1 MRWPHNL
8 FAIPVTYSPAKS
20 FKTRRLLPW
29 IVALTLLLV
38 FSGSLVHLLTE
49 GWWFES
55 VGYGAVYWLRI
66 RWQMGLGLG
75 LFALYAGGLGGNYAI
90 SRRLTRDRTY
100 RFLSRY
106 SDPRQREQ
114 FAQLLH
120 LGALGL
126 IVVLALGVALRAA
139 AAWQTLLQ
147 FLNPTTFGTADPIFG
162 RDIGFYM
169 FQLPLWQGLQ
179 ANLLGLLVWSLM
191 IAATVYALK
200 GEVRPERGWKY
211 FLTGE
216 AKAHLCLLL
225 AAIALV
231 LATGFWLD
239 RFSLLYSDS
248 GVIFGAG
255 YTDVH
260 ARLQA
265 YWLMTFITLA
275 VAALFVISL
284 GRSGF
289 SLPIFGIA
297 IYVGV
302 LVLVSGVY
310 PWVQQNFIVEPN
322 ELTIE
327 RPYIEHNI
335 AFTRAA
341 YNLTNVVSEPFPA
354 EDNLSRAV
362 LDANQPTVG
371 NIRLWDY
378 APLLSTYKQLQEIRL
393 YYNFSD
399 VDIDRYTLDG
409 DYRQVTLSARELPV
423 DQLPPEAQNW
433 INRQLKFTHGFGV
446 VMSPVNRVTSNGLP
460 EFFVRNVP
468 PTIEVDLPI
477 EQPRIYY
484 GEDTRNYVFTGAD
497 TDEFDYPEGDSNAAY
512 RYTGTGG
519 VPLSS
524 LLRRLAYAFD
534 LGNARVMISNYFTPE
549 TRVHYHRLITDR
561 VRQVAPFLTFDTDPY
576 PAVIDG
582 RIKWIMDGY
591 TSSDRYPY
599 SEPLNRRSD
608 LVSLV
613 DNTNPLMR
621 DGVNYIRDAVK
632 VFVDAYDG
640 SLEFYA
646 RDSEDPLLTTYSS
659 IFPNLFRPMGEMPP
673 GYREHLRY
681 PQDIFTV
688 QAQMYRAYHME
699 NPEVFYNREDLWRF
713 PEHEEDGATQAMEP
727 YYIIM
732 KLPRLAQEE
741 FLQILPYTPANR
753 DNMIA
758 WMAGGSDGDNY
769 GRLLLYEFP
778 KQELVFGPTQIEA
791 RISQTPEI
799 SEQLTLWSQQGS
811 RVIRGNLLVIPIEQ
825 SLLYVQPIYL
835 RAEQGEL
842 PELRR
847 VIVSY
852 GDRIVMRETLDQSL
866 DAIFGEASAPP
877 PESFPADPATP
888 SPTPV
893 PADMA
898 DLIQS
903 ALESYE
909 NGQQALQQG
918 DWQRYGEAQQQLESV
933 LRQLDQQNP

>member
-1 MRWPHNL
+1 
-8 FAIPVTYSPAKS
+8 VTYSPIKS
-20 FKTRRLLPW
+20 FKARRLLPW

-55 VGYGAVYWLRI
+55 VGYGSVYWLRI
-66 RWQMGLGLG
+66 RWQLGLGLG
-75 LFALYAGGLGGNYAI
+75 LFALYAGGLGVNYAI
-90 SRRLTRDRTY
+90 SLRLTRDRTY

-106 SDPRQREQ
+106 SDSMQREQ
-114 FAQLLH
+114 FARLLH

-126 IVVLALGVALRAA
+126 ILVLALGAALRSA
-139 AAWQTLLQ
+139 AAWQTVLQ
-147 FLNPTTFGTADPIFG
+147 FLNPTSFGTADPIFG

-169 FQLPLWQGLQ
+169 FRLPLWQGLQ
-179 ANLLGLLVWSLM
+179 ANLLGLLVWSLL

-231 LATGFWLD
+231 LAAGFWLD

-265 YWLMTFITLA
+265 YWLMTFVTLA

-302 LVLVSGVY
+302 LVLVSGIY
-310 PWVQQNFIVEPN
+310 PWVQQNFVVEPN

-335 AFTRAA
+335 AFTREA
-341 YNLTNVVSEPFPA
+341 YNLTDVVSEPFPA
-354 EDNLSRAV
+354 ENNLTRAV
-362 LDANQPTVG
+362 LDANEPTVR

-446 VMSPVNRVTSNGLP
+446 VMSPVNRVTPNGLP
-460 EFFVRNVP
+460 EFFIRNVP
-468 PTIEVDLPI
+468 PMIEVDLPI
-477 EQPRIYY
+477 DQPRIYY
-484 GEDTRNYVFTGAD
+484 GEDTENYIFTGAN

-512 RYTGTGG
+512 RYTGAGG
-519 VPLSS
+519 VPLNS

-534 LGNARVMISNYFTPE
+534 LGNARVMISNYFTPA
-549 TRVHYHRLITDR
+549 TRIHYHRLITDR

-608 LVSLV
+608 LISLV
-613 DNTNPLMR
+613 EDTNPLMR

-632 VFVDAYDG
+632 VFIDAYDG

-646 RDSEDPLLTTYSS
+646 RDAQDPLLATYSS
-659 IFPNLFRPMGEMPP
+659 IFPNLFRPMGEMPA

-713 PEHEEDGATQAMEP
+713 PEHVDDGVLTAMEP

-732 KLPRLAQEE
+732 KLPNLAQEE

-758 WMAGGSDGDNY
+758 WLAGGSDGDNY
-769 GRLLLYEFP
+769 GQLLLYEFP

-811 RVIRGNLLVIPIEQ
+811 RVIRGTLLVIPIEQ

-835 RAEQGEL
+835 RADQGEL

-852 GDRIVMRETLDQSL
+852 GDRIVMRETLDQGL
-866 DAIFGEASAPP
+866 NALFGE
-877 PESFPADPATP
+877 P
-888 SPTPV
+888 SPTQLAPTIPEAAADGLPV
-893 PADMA
+893 MPGNMA
-898 DLIQS
+898 ELIQS
-903 ALESYE
+903 ALESYQA
-909 NGQQALQQG
+909 GQQALQQG
-918 DWQRYGEAQQQLESV
+918 DWQRYGEAQQQLENV
-933 LRQLDQQNP
+933 LNQLNQQTP

>member
-1 MRWPHNL
+1 LRQ
-8 FAIPVTYSPAKS
+8 
-20 FKTRRLLPW
+20 LLPW
-29 IVALTLLLV
+29 LVAITLLLV
-38 FSGSLVHLLTE
+38 FSGGMVHLLTE
-49 GWWFES
+49 SWWFES
-55 VGYGAVYWLRI
+55 VGYSSVFWLRVQ
-66 RWQMGLGLG
+66 WQLGLGLG
-75 LFALYAGGLGGNYAI
+75 VFALYGGVLWANYALAQ
-90 SRRLTRDRTY
+90 RLTRDRPY

-106 SDPRQREQ
+106 SDLTQREQ
-114 FAQLLH
+114 LGKLLN
-120 LGALGL
+120 LGVLGL
-126 IVVLALGVALRAA
+126 IFILSLGVTLGAA
-139 AAWQTLLQ
+139 TGWQTVLQ
-147 FLNPTTFGTADPIFG
+147 FLNPTDFDTVDPIFG
-162 RDIGFYM
+162 RDIGFYI
-169 FQLPLWQGLQ
+169 FQLPLWQALQGGLM
-179 ANLLGLLVWSLM
+179 GLLVWALM
-191 IAATVYALK
+191 IAAAVYALK

-216 AKAHLCLLL
+216 AKAHVCLLL
-225 AAIALV
+225 AAIAV
-231 LATGFWLD
+231 LLALGFWLD
-239 RFSLLYSDS
+239 RYSLLYSDS

-260 ARLQA
+260 ARLQS
-265 YWLMTFITLA
+265 YWLMGFVTLA
-275 VAALFVISL
+275 VGALFLIAL

-289 SLPIFGIA
+289 SLPIFGIV
-297 IYVGV
+297 IYLGV
-302 LVLVSGVY
+302 LILVNGLY
-310 PWVQQNFIVEPN
+310 PWFQQNFIVEPN

-335 AFTRAA
+335 AFTREA
-341 YNLTNVVSEPFPA
+341 YNLTSVTSEPFPA
-354 EDNLSRAV
+354 ENNLSRAV
-362 LDANQPTVG
+362 VEANGPTVG

-393 YYNFSD
+393 YYNFED
-399 VDIDRYTLDG
+399 VDIDRYTLNG

-423 DQLPPEAQNW
+423 EQLPPEAQNW

-446 VMSPVNRVTSNGLP
+446 VMSPVNQVTSNGLP
-460 EFFVRNVP
+460 EFFIRNVP
-468 PTIEVDLPI
+468 PVSTVDVPLD
-477 EQPRIYY
+477 QPRIYY
-484 GEDTRNYVFTGAD
+484 GESTRNYIFTGAN
-497 TDEFDYPEGDSNAAY
+497 TDEFDYPEGDTNAAY
-512 RYTGTGG
+512 RYTGAGG

-524 LLRRLAYAFD
+524 LLRRLAYAYD
-534 LGNARVMISNYFTPE
+534 LGNVRLLISNYFSAE
-549 TRVHYHRLITDR
+549 TRIHYHRVITDR
-561 VRQVAPFLTFDTDPY
+561 VRQVAPFLTFDGDPY
-576 PAVIDG
+576 PALIDG
-582 RIKWIMDGY
+582 RIKWILDGY

-599 SEPLNRRSD
+599 SEPLNRRTD

-613 DNTNPLMR
+613 DSANPLMR
-621 DGVNYIRDAVK
+621 NGVNYIRDAVK

-659 IFPNLFRPMGEMPP
+659 IFPDVFKPMGEMPA

-713 PEHEEDGATQAMEP
+713 PEHVEDDVVTAMEP

-811 RVIRGNLLVIPIEQ
+811 GVIRGTLLVIPVEQ

-835 RAEQGEL
+835 RADQGEL

-847 VIVSY
+847 VIVAY
-852 GDRIVMRETLDQSL
+852 GDRVVMRETLDQSL
-866 DAIFGEASAPP
+866 DAIFGEARAPQ
-877 PESFPADPATP
+877 PESSPAESTTP
-888 SPTPV
+888 LPTN
-893 PADMA
+893 MA
-898 DLIQS
+898 DLIQA

-918 DWQRYGEAQQQLESV
+918 DWQRYGEAQRQLESV

>member
-1 MRWPHNL
+1 
-8 FAIPVTYSPAKS
+8 
-20 FKTRRLLPW
+20 
-29 IVALTLLLV
+29 
-38 FSGSLVHLLTE
+38 
-49 GWWFES
+49 
-55 VGYGAVYWLRI
+55 
-66 RWQMGLGLG
+66 
-75 LFALYAGGLGGNYAI
+75 FALYGGVLWANYALAQ
-90 SRRLTRDRTY
+90 RLTRDRPY

-106 SDPRQREQ
+106 SDLTQREQ
-114 FAQLLH
+114 LGKLLN
-120 LGALGL
+120 LGVLGL
-126 IVVLALGVALRAA
+126 IFILSLGVALGAA
-139 AAWQTLLQ
+139 TGWQTVLQ
-147 FLNPTTFGTADPIFG
+147 FLNPTDFDTVDPIFG
-162 RDIGFYM
+162 RDIGFYI
-169 FQLPLWQGLQ
+169 FQLPLWQALQGGLM
-179 ANLLGLLVWSLM
+179 GLLVWALM
-191 IAATVYALK
+191 IAAAVYALK

-216 AKAHLCLLL
+216 AKAHVCLLL
-225 AAIALV
+225 AAIAV
-231 LATGFWLD
+231 LLALGFWLD
-239 RFSLLYSDS
+239 RYSLLYSDS

-260 ARLQA
+260 ARLQS
-265 YWLMTFITLA
+265 YWLMGFVTLA
-275 VAALFVISL
+275 VGALFLIAL

-289 SLPIFGIA
+289 SLPIFGIV
-297 IYVGV
+297 IYLGV
-302 LVLVSGVY
+302 LILVNGLY
-310 PWVQQNFIVEPN
+310 PWFQQNFIVEPN

-335 AFTRAA
+335 AFTREA
-341 YNLTNVVSEPFPA
+341 YNLTSVTSEPFPA
-354 EDNLSRAV
+354 ENNLSRAV
-362 LDANQPTVG
+362 VEANGPTVG

-393 YYNFSD
+393 YYSFED
-399 VDIDRYTLDG
+399 VDIDRYTLNG

-423 DQLPPEAQNW
+423 EQLPPEAQNW

-446 VMSPVNRVTSNGLP
+446 VMSPVNQVTSNGLP
-460 EFFVRNVP
+460 EFFIRNVP
-468 PTIEVDLPI
+468 PVSTVDVPLD
-477 EQPRIYY
+477 QPRIYY
-484 GEDTRNYVFTGAD
+484 GESTRNYIFTGAN
-497 TDEFDYPEGDSNAAY
+497 TDEFDYPEGDTNAAY
-512 RYTGTGG
+512 RYTGAGG
-519 VPLSS
+519 VPLNS
-524 LLRRLAYAFD
+524 LLRRLAYAYD
-534 LGNARVMISNYFTPE
+534 LGNVRLLISNYFSAE
-549 TRVHYHRLITDR
+549 TRIHYHRVITDR
-561 VRQVAPFLTFDTDPY
+561 VRQVAPFLTFDGDPY
-576 PAVIDG
+576 PALIDG
-582 RIKWIMDGY
+582 RIKWILDGY

-599 SEPLNRRSD
+599 SEPLNRRTD

-613 DNTNPLMR
+613 DSANPLMR
-621 DGVNYIRDAVK
+621 NGVNYIRDAVK

-659 IFPNLFRPMGEMPP
+659 IFPDVFKPMGEMPA

-713 PEHEEDGATQAMEP
+713 PEHVEDDVVTAMEP

-741 FLQILPYTPANR
+741 FLQILPFTPANR

-811 RVIRGNLLVIPIEQ
+811 GVIRGTLLVIPVEQ

-835 RAEQGEL
+835 RADQGEL

-847 VIVSY
+847 VIVAY
-852 GDRIVMRETLDQSL
+852 GDRVVMRETLDQSL
-866 DAIFGEASAPP
+866 DAIFGEARAPQ
-877 PESFPADPATP
+877 PESSPAESTT
-888 SPTPV
+888 SLPTN
-893 PADMA
+893 MA
-898 DLIQS
+898 DLIQA

-918 DWQRYGEAQQQLESV
+918 DWQRYGEAQRQLESV

>member
-1 MRWPHNL
+1 M
-8 FAIPVTYSPAKS
+8 TYSPAKS
-20 FKTRRLLPW
+20 LRLRQLLPW
-29 IVALTLLLV
+29 LVAITLLLV
-38 FSGSLVHLLTE
+38 FSGGMVHLLTE
-49 GWWFES
+49 SWWFES
-55 VGYGAVYWLRI
+55 VGYSSVFWLRVQ
-66 RWQMGLGLG
+66 WQLGLGLG
-75 LFALYAGGLGGNYAI
+75 VFALYGGVLWANYALAQ
-90 SRRLTRDRTY
+90 RLTRDRLY

-106 SDPRQREQ
+106 SDLTQREQ
-114 FAQLLH
+114 LGKLLN
-120 LGALGL
+120 LGVLGL
-126 IVVLALGVALRAA
+126 IFILSLGVTLGAA
-139 AAWQTLLQ
+139 TGWQTVLQ
-147 FLNPTTFGTADPIFG
+147 FLNPTDFDTVDPIFG
-162 RDIGFYM
+162 RDIGFYI
-169 FQLPLWQGLQ
+169 FQLPLWQALQGGLM
-179 ANLLGLLVWSLM
+179 GLLVWALM
-191 IAATVYALK
+191 IAAAVYALK

-216 AKAHLCLLL
+216 AKAHVCLLL
-225 AAIALV
+225 AAIAV
-231 LATGFWLD
+231 LLALGFWLD
-239 RFSLLYSDS
+239 RYSLLYSDS

-255 YTDVH
+255 YTDAH
-260 ARLQA
+260 ARLQS
-265 YWLMTFITLA
+265 YWLMGFVTLA
-275 VAALFVISL
+275 VGALFLIAL

-289 SLPIFGIA
+289 SLPIFGIV
-297 IYVGV
+297 IYLGV
-302 LVLVSGVY
+302 LILVNGLY
-310 PWVQQNFIVEPN
+310 PWFQQNFIVEPN

-335 AFTRAA
+335 AFTREA
-341 YNLTNVVSEPFPA
+341 YNLTSVTSEPFPA
-354 EDNLSRAV
+354 ENNLSRAV
-362 LDANQPTVG
+362 VEANGPTVG

-393 YYNFSD
+393 YYNFED
-399 VDIDRYTLDG
+399 VDIDRYTLNG

-423 DQLPPEAQNW
+423 EQLPPEAQNW

-446 VMSPVNRVTSNGLP
+446 VMSPVNQVTSNGLP
-460 EFFVRNVP
+460 EFFIRNVP
-468 PTIEVDLPI
+468 PVSTVDVPLD
-477 EQPRIYY
+477 QPRIYY
-484 GEDTRNYVFTGAD
+484 GESTRNYIFTGAN
-497 TDEFDYPEGDSNAAY
+497 TDEFDYPEGDTNAAY
-512 RYTGTGG
+512 RYTGAGG

-524 LLRRLAYAFD
+524 LLRRLAYAYD
-534 LGNARVMISNYFTPE
+534 LGNVRLLISNYFSAE
-549 TRVHYHRLITDR
+549 TRIHYHRVITDR
-561 VRQVAPFLTFDTDPY
+561 VRQVAPFLTFDGDPY
-576 PAVIDG
+576 PALIDG
-582 RIKWIMDGY
+582 RIKWILDGY

-599 SEPLNRRSD
+599 SEPLNRRTD

-613 DNTNPLMR
+613 DSANPLMR
-621 DGVNYIRDAVK
+621 NGVNYIRDAVK

-659 IFPNLFRPMGEMPP
+659 IFPDVFKPMGEMPA

-713 PEHEEDGATQAMEP
+713 PEHVEDDVVTAMEP

-741 FLQILPYTPANR
+741 FLQILPFTPANR

-811 RVIRGNLLVIPIEQ
+811 GVIRGTLLVIPVEQ

-835 RAEQGEL
+835 RADQGEL

-847 VIVSY
+847 VIVAY
-852 GDRIVMRETLDQSL
+852 GDRVVMRETLDQSL
-866 DAIFGEASAPP
+866 DAIFGEARAPQ
-877 PESFPADPATP
+877 PESSPAESTTP
-888 SPTPV
+888 LPTN
-893 PADMA
+893 MA
-898 DLIQS
+898 DLIQA

-918 DWQRYGEAQQQLESV
+918 DWQRYGEAQRQLESV

>member
-1 MRWPHNL
+1 
-8 FAIPVTYSPAKS
+8 VTYSLPKS
-20 FKTRRLLPW
+20 WRLRRLIPW
-29 IVALTLLLV
+29 LVALTLLLV

-49 GWWFES
+49 SWWFES
-55 VGYGAVYWLRI
+55 VGYGAVFWRRL
-66 RWQMGLGLG
+66 RWQLGLGLG
-75 LFALYAGGLGGNYAI
+75 VATLYGGVLWVNYRIAQG
-90 SRRLTRDRTY
+90 LTRDRSY

-106 SDPRQREQ
+106 SDQTQRDYL
-114 FAQLLH
+114 AQMIH
-120 LGALGL
+120 LGVLGL
-126 IVVLALGVALRAA
+126 IVLVTLGVALQAA
-139 AAWQTLLQ
+139 RAWQTVLQ
-147 FLNPTTFGTADPIFG
+147 FLNPTPFGTVDPIFQ
-162 RDIGFYM
+162 RDISFYL
-169 FQLPLWQGLQ
+169 FRLPLWQGVQ
-179 ANLLGLLVWSLM
+179 SNLLGLLVWALLL
-191 IAATVYALK
+191 AAGVYALK

-225 AAIALV
+225 AAIAV
-231 LATGFWLD
+231 LLAAGFWLD
-239 RFSLLYSDS
+239 RYGLLYSDS

-265 YWLMTFITLA
+265 YWLMGFVTLA
-275 VAALFVISL
+275 IAALFLIAL

-289 SLPIFGIA
+289 SLPIFGIV
-297 IYVGV
+297 IYLGV
-302 LVLVSGVY
+302 LVLVNGLY
-310 PWVQQNFIVEPN
+310 PWFQQNFVVEPN

-341 YNLTNVVSEPFPA
+341 YNLTEVSTEPFPA
-354 EDNLSRAV
+354 EDTLTRAV
-362 LDANQPTVG
+362 IDANGPTVD

-393 YYNFSD
+393 YYNFED
-399 VDIDRYTLDG
+399 VDIDRYTLNG

-446 VMSPVNRVTSNGLP
+446 VMSPVNQVTTNGLP
-460 EFFVRNVP
+460 EFFIRNVP
-468 PTIEVDLPI
+468 PVSTVDLPLD
-477 EQPRIYY
+477 QPRIYY
-484 GEDTRNYVFTGAD
+484 GEDTRNYIFTGAN
-497 TDEFDYPEGDSNAAY
+497 TDEFDYPMGNTNAAY
-512 RYTGTGG
+512 RYTGAGG
-519 VPLSS
+519 VLLNSP
-524 LLRRLAYAFD
+524 LRRLAYAYD
-534 LGNARVMISNYFTPE
+534 LGNFRILISNYFSPE
-549 TRVHYHRLITDR
+549 TRIHYHRLITDR
-561 VRQVAPFLTFDTDPY
+561 VRQVAPFLTYDGDPY
-576 PAVIDG
+576 PAVIEG
-582 RIKWIMDGY
+582 RIKWVLDGY

-599 SEPLNRRSD
+599 SEPLNRRTD

-613 DNTNPLMR
+613 DSANPLMR
-621 DGVNYIRDAVK
+621 GGVNYIRDAVK

-646 RDSEDPLLTTYSS
+646 RDPDDPILATYSR
-659 IFPNLFRPMGEMPP
+659 IFPTLFRPIAEMPTT
-673 GYREHLRY
+673 YRVHLRY

-713 PEHEEDGATQAMEP
+713 PEQTRDGVAAPMEP

-732 KLPRLAQEE
+732 KLPRLGQEE
-741 FLQILPYTPANR
+741 FLQILPFTPANR

-778 KQELVFGPTQIEA
+778 KQELVFGPSQIEA

-811 RVIRGNLLVIPIEQ
+811 GVIRGTLLVVPVEQ

-835 RAEQGEL
+835 RADQGEL

-847 VIVSY
+847 VIVAY
-852 GDRIVMRETLDQSL
+852 GDRVVMRETLDQSL
-866 DAIFGEASAPP
+866 DAIFGETGPAPAEAP
-877 PESFPADPATP
+877 SPGTIAPLPAT
-888 SPTPV
+888 TT
-893 PADMA
+893 
-898 DLIQS
+898 DLIRA
-903 ALESYE
+903 ALEAYQ

-918 DWQRYGEAQQQLESV
+918 NWQSYGTAQEELGGI
-933 LRQLDQQNP
+933 LRQLEQQNQ

>member
-1 MRWPHNL
+1 M
-8 FAIPVTYSPAKS
+8 TYSPAKS
-20 FKTRRLLPW
+20 FKARRLLPW

-38 FSGSLVHLLTE
+38 FSGGLVHLLTE
-49 GWWFES
+49 SWWFES
-55 VGYGAVYWLRI
+55 VGYASVFWLRI
-66 RWQMGLGLG
+66 RWQLGLGLG
-75 LFALYAGGLGGNYAI
+75 VFALYAGVLLANYAFAQ
-90 SRRLTRDRTY
+90 RQTRDRPY

-106 SDPRQREQ
+106 SDLTQREQ
-114 FAQLLH
+114 MGKLLH
-120 LGALGL
+120 LGVLGL
-126 IVVLALGVALRAA
+126 IFILSLGVALGAA
-139 AAWQTLLQ
+139 TGWQTVLQ
-147 FLNPTTFGTADPIFG
+147 FLNPTAFDTVDPIFG
-162 RDIGFYM
+162 RDIGFYV

-179 ANLLGLLVWSLM
+179 ANLLGLLVWALM
-191 IAATVYALK
+191 IVAVVYALK

-216 AKAHLCLLL
+216 AKAHVCLLL
-225 AAIALV
+225 AAIAV
-231 LATGFWLD
+231 LMALGFWLD
-239 RFSLLYSDS
+239 RYSLLYSDS
-248 GVIFGAG
+248 GVVFGAG

-265 YWLMTFITLA
+265 YWLMGFVTLA
-275 VAALFVISL
+275 VGALFLIAL

-289 SLPIFGIA
+289 SLPIFGIV
-297 IYVGV
+297 IYLGV
-302 LVLVSGVY
+302 LILVSGLY
-310 PWVQQNFIVEPN
+310 PWFQQNFMVEPN
-322 ELTIE
+322 ELTME

-335 AFTRAA
+335 AFTREA
-341 YNLTNVVSEPFPA
+341 YNLTDVVSEPFPA
-354 EDNLSRAV
+354 EDNLSRDV
-362 LDANQPTVG
+362 VEANSPTIG

-393 YYNFSD
+393 YYNFED
-399 VDIDRYTLDG
+399 VDIDRYTLNG

-423 DQLPPEAQNW
+423 EQLPPEAQNW

-446 VMSPVNRVTSNGLP
+446 VMSPVNQVTSNGLP
-460 EFFVRNVP
+460 DFFIRNVP
-468 PTIEVDLPI
+468 PVSTVDVPLD
-477 EQPRIYY
+477 QPRIYY
-484 GEDTRNYVFTGAD
+484 GESTRNYMFTGAN

-512 RYTGTGG
+512 RYTGEGG
-519 VPLSS
+519 VPLNS
-524 LLRRLAYAFD
+524 LLRRLAYAYD
-534 LGNARVMISNYFTPE
+534 LGNVRVMISNYFTPE
-549 TRVHYHRLITDR
+549 TRIHYHRVITDR

-576 PAVIDG
+576 PALIDG
-582 RIKWIMDGY
+582 RIKWILDGY

-599 SEPLNRRSD
+599 SEPLNRRTD

-646 RDSEDPLLTTYSS
+646 RDAQDPLLATYSS
-659 IFPNLFRPMGEMPP
+659 IFPNLFRPMGEMPA

-713 PEHEEDGATQAMEP
+713 PEHTEDGVVTAMEP

-811 RVIRGNLLVIPIEQ
+811 GVIRGTLLVIPVEQ

-847 VIVSY
+847 VIVAYS
-852 GDRIVMRETLDQSL
+852 DRVVMRETLGQSL
-866 DAIFGEASAPP
+866 DAIFGEASAPQ
-877 PESFPADPATP
+877 PESSPADPATP
-888 SPTPV
+888 LPTN
-893 PADMA
+893 MA
-898 DLIQS
+898 DLIQA

-933 LRQLDQQNP
+933 LRQLDQQTP

>member
-1 MRWPHNL
+1 M
-8 FAIPVTYSPAKS
+8 TYSPAKS
-20 FKTRRLLPW
+20 LRLRQLLPW
-29 IVALTLLLV
+29 LVAITLLLV
-38 FSGSLVHLLTE
+38 FSGGMVHLLTE
-49 GWWFES
+49 SWWFES
-55 VGYGAVYWLRI
+55 VGYSSVFWLRVQ
-66 RWQMGLGLG
+66 WQLGLGLG
-75 LFALYAGGLGGNYAI
+75 VFALYGGVLWANYALAQ
-90 SRRLTRDRTY
+90 RLTRDRPY

-106 SDPRQREQ
+106 SDLTQREQ
-114 FAQLLH
+114 LGKLLN
-120 LGALGL
+120 LGVLGL
-126 IVVLALGVALRAA
+126 IFILSLGVALGAA
-139 AAWQTLLQ
+139 TGWQTVLQ
-147 FLNPTTFGTADPIFG
+147 FLNPTDFDTVDPIFG
-162 RDIGFYM
+162 RDIGFYI
-169 FQLPLWQGLQ
+169 FQLPLWQALQGGLM
-179 ANLLGLLVWSLM
+179 GLLVWALM
-191 IAATVYALK
+191 IAAAVYALK

-216 AKAHLCLLL
+216 AKAHVCLLL
-225 AAIALV
+225 AAIAV
-231 LATGFWLD
+231 LLALGFWLD
-239 RFSLLYSDS
+239 RYSLLYSDS

-260 ARLQA
+260 ARLQS
-265 YWLMTFITLA
+265 YWLMGFVTLA
-275 VAALFVISL
+275 VGALFLIAL

-289 SLPIFGIA
+289 SLPIFGIV
-297 IYVGV
+297 IYLGV
-302 LVLVSGVY
+302 LILVNGLY
-310 PWVQQNFIVEPN
+310 PWFQQNFIVEPN

-335 AFTRAA
+335 AFTREA
-341 YNLTNVVSEPFPA
+341 YNLTSVTSEPFPA
-354 EDNLSRAV
+354 ENNLSRAV
-362 LDANQPTVG
+362 VEANGPTVG

-393 YYNFSD
+393 YYSFED
-399 VDIDRYTLDG
+399 VDIDRYTLNG

-423 DQLPPEAQNW
+423 EQLPPEAQNW

-446 VMSPVNRVTSNGLP
+446 VMSPVNQVTSNGLP
-460 EFFVRNVP
+460 EFFIRNVP
-468 PTIEVDLPI
+468 PVSTVDVPLD
-477 EQPRIYY
+477 QPRIYY
-484 GEDTRNYVFTGAD
+484 GESTRNYIFTGAN
-497 TDEFDYPEGDSNAAY
+497 TDEFDYPEGDTNAAY
-512 RYTGTGG
+512 RYTGAGG
-519 VPLSS
+519 VPLNS
-524 LLRRLAYAFD
+524 LLRRLAYAYD
-534 LGNARVMISNYFTPE
+534 LGNVRLLISNYFSAE
-549 TRVHYHRLITDR
+549 TRIHYHRVITDR
-561 VRQVAPFLTFDTDPY
+561 VRQVAPFLTFDGDPY
-576 PAVIDG
+576 PALIDG
-582 RIKWIMDGY
+582 RIKWILDGY

-599 SEPLNRRSD
+599 SEPLNRRTD

-613 DNTNPLMR
+613 DSANPLMR
-621 DGVNYIRDAVK
+621 NGVNYIRDAVK

-659 IFPNLFRPMGEMPP
+659 IFPDVFKPMGEMPA

-713 PEHEEDGATQAMEP
+713 PEHVEDDVVTAMEP

-741 FLQILPYTPANR
+741 FLQILPFTPANR

-811 RVIRGNLLVIPIEQ
+811 GVIRGTLLVIPVEQ

-835 RAEQGEL
+835 RADQGEL

-847 VIVSY
+847 VIVAY
-852 GDRIVMRETLDQSL
+852 GDRVVMRETLDQSL
-866 DAIFGEASAPP
+866 DAIFGEARAPQ
-877 PESFPADPATP
+877 PESSPAESTTP
-888 SPTPV
+888 LPTN
-893 PADMA
+893 MA
-898 DLIQS
+898 DLIQA

-918 DWQRYGEAQQQLESV
+918 DWQRYGEAQRQLESV

>member
-1 MRWPHNL
+1 M
-8 FAIPVTYSPAKS
+8 TYSPAKS
-20 FKTRRLLPW
+20 LRLRQLLPW
-29 IVALTLLLV
+29 LVAITLLLV
-38 FSGSLVHLLTE
+38 FSGGMVHLLTE
-49 GWWFES
+49 SWWFES
-55 VGYGAVYWLRI
+55 VGYSSVFWLRVQ
-66 RWQMGLGLG
+66 WQLGLGLG
-75 LFALYAGGLGGNYAI
+75 AFALYGGVLWANYALAQ
-90 SRRLTRDRTY
+90 RLTRDRPY

-106 SDPRQREQ
+106 SDLTQREQ
-114 FAQLLH
+114 LGKLLN
-120 LGALGL
+120 LGVLGL
-126 IVVLALGVALRAA
+126 IFILSLGVALGAA
-139 AAWQTLLQ
+139 TGWQTVLQ
-147 FLNPTTFGTADPIFG
+147 FLNPTDFDTVDPIFG
-162 RDIGFYM
+162 RDIGFYI
-169 FQLPLWQGLQ
+169 FQLPLWQALQGGLM
-179 ANLLGLLVWSLM
+179 GLLVWALM
-191 IAATVYALK
+191 IAAAVYALK

-216 AKAHLCLLL
+216 AKAHVCLLL
-225 AAIALV
+225 AAIAV
-231 LATGFWLD
+231 LLALGFWLD
-239 RFSLLYSDS
+239 RYSLLYSDS

-260 ARLQA
+260 ARLQS
-265 YWLMTFITLA
+265 YWLMGFVTLA
-275 VAALFVISL
+275 VGALFLIAL

-289 SLPIFGIA
+289 SLPIFGIV
-297 IYVGV
+297 IYLGV
-302 LVLVSGVY
+302 LILVNGLY
-310 PWVQQNFIVEPN
+310 PWFQQNFIVEPN

-335 AFTRAA
+335 AFTREA
-341 YNLTNVVSEPFPA
+341 YNLTSVTSEPFPA
-354 EDNLSRAV
+354 ENNLSRAV
-362 LDANQPTVG
+362 VEANGPTVG

-393 YYNFSD
+393 YYSFED
-399 VDIDRYTLDG
+399 VDIDRYTLNG

-423 DQLPPEAQNW
+423 EQLPPEAQNW

-446 VMSPVNRVTSNGLP
+446 VMSPVNQVTSNGLP
-460 EFFVRNVP
+460 EFFIRNVP
-468 PTIEVDLPI
+468 PVSTVDVPLD
-477 EQPRIYY
+477 QPRIYY
-484 GEDTRNYVFTGAD
+484 GESTRNYIFTGAN
-497 TDEFDYPEGDSNAAY
+497 TDEFDYPEGDTNAAY
-512 RYTGTGG
+512 RYTGAGG
-519 VPLSS
+519 VPLNS
-524 LLRRLAYAFD
+524 LLRRLAYAYD
-534 LGNARVMISNYFTPE
+534 LGNVRLLISNYFSAE
-549 TRVHYHRLITDR
+549 TRIHYHRVITDR
-561 VRQVAPFLTFDTDPY
+561 VRQVAPFLTFDGDPY
-576 PAVIDG
+576 PALIDG
-582 RIKWIMDGY
+582 RIKWILDGY

-599 SEPLNRRSD
+599 SEPLNRRTD

-613 DNTNPLMR
+613 DSANPLMR
-621 DGVNYIRDAVK
+621 NGVNYIRDAVK

-659 IFPNLFRPMGEMPP
+659 IFPDVFKPMGEMPA

-713 PEHEEDGATQAMEP
+713 PEHVEDDVVTAMEP

-741 FLQILPYTPANR
+741 FLQILPFTPANR

-811 RVIRGNLLVIPIEQ
+811 GVIRGTLLVIPVEQ

-835 RAEQGEL
+835 RADQGEL

-847 VIVSY
+847 VIVAY
-852 GDRIVMRETLDQSL
+852 GDRVVMRETLDQSL
-866 DAIFGEASAPP
+866 DAIFGEARAPQ
-877 PESFPADPATP
+877 PESSPAESTTP
-888 SPTPV
+888 LPTN
-893 PADMA
+893 MA
-898 DLIQS
+898 DLIQA

-918 DWQRYGEAQQQLESV
+918 DWQRYGEAQRQLESV

>member
-1 MRWPHNL
+1 
-8 FAIPVTYSPAKS
+8 VTYSPAKS
-20 FKTRRLLPW
+20 LRLRQLLPW
-29 IVALTLLLV
+29 LVAITLLLV
-38 FSGSLVHLLTE
+38 FSGGMVHLLTE
-49 GWWFES
+49 SWWFES
-55 VGYGAVYWLRI
+55 VGYSSVFWLRVQ
-66 RWQMGLGLG
+66 WQLGLGLG
-75 LFALYAGGLGGNYAI
+75 VFALYGGVLWANYALAQ
-90 SRRLTRDRTY
+90 RLTRDRPY

-106 SDPRQREQ
+106 SDLTQREQ
-114 FAQLLH
+114 LGKLLN
-120 LGALGL
+120 LGVLGL
-126 IVVLALGVALRAA
+126 IFILSLGVALGAA
-139 AAWQTLLQ
+139 TGWQTVLQ
-147 FLNPTTFGTADPIFG
+147 FLNPTDFDTVDPIFG
-162 RDIGFYM
+162 RDIGFYI
-169 FQLPLWQGLQ
+169 FQLPLWQALQGGLM
-179 ANLLGLLVWSLM
+179 GLLVWALM
-191 IAATVYALK
+191 IAAAVYALK

-216 AKAHLCLLL
+216 AKAHVCLLL
-225 AAIALV
+225 AAIAV
-231 LATGFWLD
+231 LLALGFWLD
-239 RFSLLYSDS
+239 RYSLLYSDS

-260 ARLQA
+260 ARLQS
-265 YWLMTFITLA
+265 YWLMGFVTLA
-275 VAALFVISL
+275 VGALFLIAL

-289 SLPIFGIA
+289 SLPIFGIV
-297 IYVGV
+297 IYLGV
-302 LVLVSGVY
+302 LILVNGLY
-310 PWVQQNFIVEPN
+310 PWFQQNFIVEPN

-335 AFTRAA
+335 AFTREA
-341 YNLTNVVSEPFPA
+341 YNLTSVTSEPFPA
-354 EDNLSRAV
+354 ENNLSRAV
-362 LDANQPTVG
+362 VEANGPTVG

-393 YYNFSD
+393 YYSFED
-399 VDIDRYTLDG
+399 VDIDRYTLNG

-423 DQLPPEAQNW
+423 EQLPPEAQNW

-446 VMSPVNRVTSNGLP
+446 VMSPVNQVTSNGLP
-460 EFFVRNVP
+460 EFFIRNVP
-468 PTIEVDLPI
+468 PVSTVDVPLD
-477 EQPRIYY
+477 QPRIYY
-484 GEDTRNYVFTGAD
+484 GESTRNYIFTGAN
-497 TDEFDYPEGDSNAAY
+497 TDEFDYPEGDTNAAY
-512 RYTGTGG
+512 RYTGAGG
-519 VPLSS
+519 VPLNS
-524 LLRRLAYAFD
+524 LLRRLAYAYD
-534 LGNARVMISNYFTPE
+534 LGNVRLLISNYFSAE
-549 TRVHYHRLITDR
+549 TRIHYHRVITDR
-561 VRQVAPFLTFDTDPY
+561 VRQVAPFLTFDGDPY
-576 PAVIDG
+576 PALIDG
-582 RIKWIMDGY
+582 RIKWILDGY

-599 SEPLNRRSD
+599 SEPLNRRTD

-613 DNTNPLMR
+613 DSANPLMR
-621 DGVNYIRDAVK
+621 NGVNYIRDAVK

-659 IFPNLFRPMGEMPP
+659 IFPDVFKPMGEMPA

-713 PEHEEDGATQAMEP
+713 PEHVEDDVVTAMEP

-741 FLQILPYTPANR
+741 FLQILPFTPANR

-811 RVIRGNLLVIPIEQ
+811 GVIRGTLLVIPVEQ

-835 RAEQGEL
+835 RADQGEL

-847 VIVSY
+847 VIVAY
-852 GDRIVMRETLDQSL
+852 GDRVVMRETLDQSL
-866 DAIFGEASAPP
+866 DAIFGEARAPQ
-877 PESFPADPATP
+877 PESSPAESTTP
-888 SPTPV
+888 LPTN
-893 PADMA
+893 MA
-898 DLIQS
+898 DLIQA

-918 DWQRYGEAQQQLESV
+918 DWQRYGEAQRQLESV

>member
-1 MRWPHNL
+1 LRQ
-8 FAIPVTYSPAKS
+8 
-20 FKTRRLLPW
+20 LLPW
-29 IVALTLLLV
+29 LVAITLLLV
-38 FSGSLVHLLTE
+38 FSGGMVHLLTE
-49 GWWFES
+49 SWWFES
-55 VGYGAVYWLRI
+55 VGYSSVFWLRVQ
-66 RWQMGLGLG
+66 WQLGLGLG
-75 LFALYAGGLGGNYAI
+75 VFALYGGVLWANYALAQ
-90 SRRLTRDRTY
+90 RLTRDRPY

-106 SDPRQREQ
+106 SDLTQREQ
-114 FAQLLH
+114 LGKLLN
-120 LGALGL
+120 LGVLGL
-126 IVVLALGVALRAA
+126 IFILSLGVALGAA
-139 AAWQTLLQ
+139 TGWQTVLQ
-147 FLNPTTFGTADPIFG
+147 FLNPTDFDTVDPIFG
-162 RDIGFYM
+162 RDIGFYI
-169 FQLPLWQGLQ
+169 FQLPLWQALQGGLM
-179 ANLLGLLVWSLM
+179 GLLVWALM
-191 IAATVYALK
+191 IAAAVYALK

-216 AKAHLCLLL
+216 AKAHVCLLL
-225 AAIALV
+225 AAIAV
-231 LATGFWLD
+231 LLALGFWLD
-239 RFSLLYSDS
+239 RYSLLYSDS

-260 ARLQA
+260 ARLQS
-265 YWLMTFITLA
+265 YWLMGFVTLA
-275 VAALFVISL
+275 VGALFLIAL

-289 SLPIFGIA
+289 SLPIFGIV
-297 IYVGV
+297 IYLGV
-302 LVLVSGVY
+302 LILVNGLY
-310 PWVQQNFIVEPN
+310 PWFQQNFIVEPN

-335 AFTRAA
+335 AFTREA
-341 YNLTNVVSEPFPA
+341 YNLTSVTSEPFPA
-354 EDNLSRAV
+354 ENNLSRAV
-362 LDANQPTVG
+362 VEANGPTVG

-393 YYNFSD
+393 YYSFED
-399 VDIDRYTLDG
+399 VDIDRYTLNG

-423 DQLPPEAQNW
+423 EQLPPEAQNW

-446 VMSPVNRVTSNGLP
+446 VMSPVNQVTSNGLP
-460 EFFVRNVP
+460 EFFIRNVP
-468 PTIEVDLPI
+468 PVSTVDAPLD
-477 EQPRIYY
+477 QPRIYY
-484 GEDTRNYVFTGAD
+484 GESTRNYIFTGAN
-497 TDEFDYPEGDSNAAY
+497 TDEFDYPEGDTNAAY
-512 RYTGTGG
+512 RYTGAGG
-519 VPLSS
+519 VPLNS
-524 LLRRLAYAFD
+524 LLRRLAYAYD
-534 LGNARVMISNYFTPE
+534 LGNVRLLISNYFSAE
-549 TRVHYHRLITDR
+549 TRIHYHRVITDR
-561 VRQVAPFLTFDTDPY
+561 VRQVAPFLTFDGDPY
-576 PAVIDG
+576 PALIDG
-582 RIKWIMDGY
+582 RIKWILDGY

-599 SEPLNRRSD
+599 SEPLNRRTD

-613 DNTNPLMR
+613 DSANPLMR
-621 DGVNYIRDAVK
+621 NGVNYIRDAVK

-659 IFPNLFRPMGEMPP
+659 IFPDVFKPMGEMPA

-713 PEHEEDGATQAMEP
+713 PEHVEDDVVTAMEP

-741 FLQILPYTPANR
+741 FLQILPFTPANR

-811 RVIRGNLLVIPIEQ
+811 GVIRGTLLVIPVEQ

-835 RAEQGEL
+835 RADQGEL

-847 VIVSY
+847 VIVAY
-852 GDRIVMRETLDQSL
+852 GDRVVMRETLDQSL
-866 DAIFGEASAPP
+866 DAIFGEARAPQ
-877 PESFPADPATP
+877 PESSPAESTTP
-888 SPTPV
+888 LPTN
-893 PADMA
+893 MA
-898 DLIQS
+898 DLIQA

-918 DWQRYGEAQQQLESV
+918 DWQRYGEAQRQLESV

>member
-1 MRWPHNL
+1 M
-8 FAIPVTYSPAKS
+8 TYSPAKS
-20 FKTRRLLPW
+20 LRLRQLLPW
-29 IVALTLLLV
+29 LVAITLLLV
-38 FSGSLVHLLTE
+38 FSGGMVHLLTE
-49 GWWFES
+49 SWWFES
-55 VGYGAVYWLRI
+55 VGYSSVFWLRVQ
-66 RWQMGLGLG
+66 WQLGLGLG
-75 LFALYAGGLGGNYAI
+75 VFALYGGVLWANYALAQ
-90 SRRLTRDRTY
+90 RLTRDRPY

-106 SDPRQREQ
+106 SDLTQREQ
-114 FAQLLH
+114 LGKLLN
-120 LGALGL
+120 LGVLGL
-126 IVVLALGVALRAA
+126 IFILSLGVALGAA
-139 AAWQTLLQ
+139 TGWQTVLQ
-147 FLNPTTFGTADPIFG
+147 FLNPTDFDTVDPIFG
-162 RDIGFYM
+162 RDIGFYI
-169 FQLPLWQGLQ
+169 FQLPLWQALQGGLM
-179 ANLLGLLVWSLM
+179 GLLVWALM
-191 IAATVYALK
+191 IAAAVYALK

-216 AKAHLCLLL
+216 AKAHVCLLL
-225 AAIALV
+225 AAIAV
-231 LATGFWLD
+231 LLALGFWLD
-239 RFSLLYSDS
+239 RYSLLYSDS

-260 ARLQA
+260 ARLQS
-265 YWLMTFITLA
+265 YWLMGFVTLA
-275 VAALFVISL
+275 VGALFLIAL

-289 SLPIFGIA
+289 SLPIFGIV
-297 IYVGV
+297 IYLGV
-302 LVLVSGVY
+302 LILVNGLY
-310 PWVQQNFIVEPN
+310 PWFQQNFIVEPN

-335 AFTRAA
+335 AFTREA
-341 YNLTNVVSEPFPA
+341 YNLTSVTSEPFPA
-354 EDNLSRAV
+354 ENNLSRAV
-362 LDANQPTVG
+362 VEANGPTVG

-393 YYNFSD
+393 YYSFED
-399 VDIDRYTLDG
+399 VDIDRYTLNG

-423 DQLPPEAQNW
+423 EQLPPEAQNW

-446 VMSPVNRVTSNGLP
+446 VMSPVNQVTSNGLP
-460 EFFVRNVP
+460 EFFIRNVP
-468 PTIEVDLPI
+468 PVSTVDVPLD
-477 EQPRIYY
+477 QPRIYY
-484 GEDTRNYVFTGAD
+484 GESTRNYIFTGAN
-497 TDEFDYPEGDSNAAY
+497 TDEFDYPEGDTNAAY
-512 RYTGTGG
+512 RYTGAGG
-519 VPLSS
+519 VPLNS
-524 LLRRLAYAFD
+524 LLRRLAYAYD
-534 LGNARVMISNYFTPE
+534 LGNVRLLISNYFSAE
-549 TRVHYHRLITDR
+549 TRIHYHRVITDR
-561 VRQVAPFLTFDTDPY
+561 VRQVAPFLTFDGDPY
-576 PAVIDG
+576 PALIDG
-582 RIKWIMDGY
+582 RIKWILDGY

-599 SEPLNRRSD
+599 SEPLNRRTD

-613 DNTNPLMR
+613 DSANPLMR
-621 DGVNYIRDAVK
+621 NGVNYIRDAVK

-659 IFPNLFRPMGEMPP
+659 IFPDVFKPMGEMPA

-713 PEHEEDGATQAMEP
+713 PEHVEDDVVTAMEP

-741 FLQILPYTPANR
+741 FLQILPFTPANR

-811 RVIRGNLLVIPIEQ
+811 GVIRGTLLVIPVEQ

-835 RAEQGEL
+835 RADQGEL

-847 VIVSY
+847 VIVAY
-852 GDRIVMRETLDQSL
+852 GDRVVMRETLDQSL
-866 DAIFGEASAPP
+866 DAIFGEARAPQ
-877 PESFPADPATP
+877 PESSPAESTT
-888 SPTPV
+888 SLPTN
-893 PADMA
+893 MA
-898 DLIQS
+898 DLIQA

-918 DWQRYGEAQQQLESV
+918 DWQRYGEAQRQLESV